1 MLGAHEGGSRLTVE
15 REKGVWGKGLGF
27 LIAAC
32 LQLARLLLKPRSS
45 PTGAPAI
52 SVDPAHMSHSLNS
65 LKGDYIGDY
74 IGDYYR
80 GY

>member
-1 MLGAHEGGSRLTVE
+1 MHSQNRDPCKAAVEG
-15 REKGVWGKGLGF
+15 
-27 LIAAC
+27 
-32 LQLARLLLKPRSS
+32 LKPPQTSDENKTCFQEDLFFGSPLEWDVVLTRIYMSS
-45 PTGAPAI
+45 
-52 SVDPAHMSHSLNS
+52 SLNS

>member
-1 MLGAHEGGSRLTVE
+1 MALVLGNL
-15 REKGVWGKGLGF
+15 GLM
-27 LIAAC
+27 IH
-32 LQLARLLLKPRSS
+32 
-45 PTGAPAI
+45 
-52 SVDPAHMSHSLNS
+52 VSHSLNS